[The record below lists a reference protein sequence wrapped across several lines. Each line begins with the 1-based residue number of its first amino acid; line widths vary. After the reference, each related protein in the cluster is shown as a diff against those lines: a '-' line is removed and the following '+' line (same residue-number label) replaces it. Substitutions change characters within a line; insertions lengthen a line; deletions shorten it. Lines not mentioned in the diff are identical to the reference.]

1 MAKVT
6 ILVPDEISAEQ
17 TRKEI
22 AERGFTPDD
31 IDIEIDAKRYELEMN
46 KRKIELQ
53 LAESFESCRDFV
65 AEMKDLSGWAE
76 QQRRNAKTLEKK
88 GREYRNRFHNRNLRN
103 TLKRK

>member
-1 MAKVT
+1 MAKIT
-6 ILVPDEISAEQ
+6 ILVPDEVAAEQ

-22 AERGFTPDD
+22 AERGFTPED
-31 IDIEIDAKRYELEMN
+31 IDVEIDAKRYELEMN

-53 LAESFESCRDFV
+53 LAESFESIRSL
-65 AEMKDLSGWAE
+65 EEGMKDMSGWVE
-76 QQRRNAKTLEKK
+76 QQRRNAKAMEKK